1 MGEPKMRA
9 TSLSFPTSY
18 SQLLLFYFFYVAL
31 DVSFSIYIKKMFTNV
46 YELLTGEK
54 KKKKKENFT
63 EMLVYSCATDGKV

>member
-1 MGEPKMRA
+1 MRA

-18 SQLLLFYFFYVAL
+18 SQLLFFSFFYVAL

-54 KKKKKENFT
+54 KKKENFT